1 MPFLSVEIDH
11 LHFWWKYLLYLMF
24 PIVHHGIPGHRSC
37 DAWHCDKMLL
47 HKDFLPEQQECFLSP
62 PHCLLEPQGWPLA
75 HFAIFCSSHS
85 LKPFVRPQFYNEF
98 TTKLSLVRCS
108 LLGCDREWNLVHSRI
123 TIIIELDSSEGT
135 QMSCRYSHTS
145 FPVLCHLHSEQS
157 QHPLLLSSSL
167 HLLTQFN
174 FPICIFTLPHASY
187 WS

>member
-1 MPFLSVEIDH
+1 M
-11 LHFWWKYLLYLMF
+11 
-24 PIVHHGIPGHRSC
+24 HHGIPRHLSC

-47 HKDFLPEQQECFLSP
+47 HKNKIFSQSSKNVSWSP
-62 PHCLLEPQGWPLA
+62 PHCLLGTQGWPLA

-85 LKPFVRPQFYNEF
+85 LKPFVCPQFYNEF
-98 TTKLSLVRCS
+98 TTKMSLVCWS
-108 LLGCDREWNLVHSRI
+108 LLGCGREWNLIHSRI
-123 TIIIELDSSEGT
+123 IIIIELDSSEGT
-135 QMSCRYSHTS
+135 QMSCHYSHTS